1 MTPLGI
7 ALFETAIGRCGI
19 AWSAAGI
26 VGVQLPEA
34 NGRATRR
41 HLHERFPD
49 APEVVPPRQ
58 VQELIGD
65 IVALLDGQSRRLDA
79 LPLDLDGV
87 PPFHRRVYEV
97 ARGIA
102 PGETMTYGEIARRLG
117 DPDAAR
123 AVGQALGANPLPLVV
138 PCHRVLAAGDRPG
151 GFSASGGVLTKL
163 RLLAIEGAPVA
174 RQRGLF
180 DDA

>member
-1 MTPLGI
+1 MIPVGL
-7 ALFETAIGRCGI
+7 ALFDTAIGRCGL

-49 APEVVPPRQ
+49 APETVPPRQ
-58 VQELIGD
+58 VQDLIAD
-65 IVALLDGQSRRLDA
+65 VVALLEGEPRRLDR
-79 LPLDLDGV
+79 LPLDLEGV

-97 ARGIA
+97 TRSIG
-102 PGETMTYGEIARRLG
+102 PGETMTYGEIASRLG
-117 DPDAAR
+117 DPGAAR
-123 AVGQALGANPLPLVV
+123 AVGQALGANPLPLIV
-138 PCHRVLAAGDRPG
+138 PCHRVLAAGDRLG

-163 RLLAIEGAPVA
+163 RLLQIEGAAAA

-180 DDA
+180 DEG